1 MAMENTEELLNR
13 IISALDRVQS
23 QVESGVVSQRTND
36 LDVISQLQAELAT
49 DKKLNAELKATVAQL
64 QKSPGIKD
72 TLSDTNAEQLSVV
85 EVNAEIQRLR
95 QSNLQLQEIAAKLR
109 EANQEL
115 AGNSELINASLS
127 AELEALRSERAA
139 DAAQLTIIINQLWPL
154 LAGNEGDAE

>member
-36 LDVISQLQAELAT
+36 LDVISQLQAELAA